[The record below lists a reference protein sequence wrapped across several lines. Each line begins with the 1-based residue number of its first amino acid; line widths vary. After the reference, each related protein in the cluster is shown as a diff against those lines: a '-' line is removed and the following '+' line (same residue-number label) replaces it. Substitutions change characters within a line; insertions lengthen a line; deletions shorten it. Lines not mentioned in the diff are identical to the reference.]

1 MRKTRICAF
10 AMLSLLVVSL
20 TALTP
25 SRAADY
31 TKIGVRIGDTA
42 TYSFAATGW
51 TVDRFTISVLDVNGT
66 LVKLNATY
74 YNPNGS
80 VNHTMILGP
89 ANVSRGQ
96 LGEYLLC
103 ANLSAH
109 DPICYVSEHSTAPA
123 FSETVQMTV
132 AGASRTVNHLNM
144 STPSIMVDRW
154 WDKATGLL
162 VKRVHLA
169 PYSINLTLISTSLWS
184 AGGGLF
190 GLDTTA
196 TLLLIGGFLVAGVFF
211 VGATLVIHGRGK
223 RGKEQLRPPTQMP

>member
-1 MRKTRICAF
+1 
-10 AMLSLLVVSL
+10 MLFSLLVVSL

-25 SRAADY
+25 SRGADY

-51 TVDRFTISVLDVNGT
+51 TIDRFTISVLDVSGT
-66 LVKLNATY
+66 LVKLNVTY

-89 ANVSRGQ
+89 ADVSEGG

-109 DPICYVSEHSTAPA
+109 DPICYISEHSTAPT
-123 FSETVQMTV
+123 FNETVQMTV
-132 AGASRTVNHLNM
+132 AGASRTVNHLSMN
-144 STPSIMVDRW
+144 TPNIVVDRW
-154 WDKATGLL
+154 WDKTTGLL

-169 PYSINLTLISTSLWS
+169 SYSINLTLISTSLWS

-196 TLLLIGGFLVAGVFF
+196 TLLLVGGFLVTGVVI
-211 VGATLVIHGRGK
+211 VGTALVLHGRGK
-223 RGKEQLRPPTQMP
+223 RGKEQLRSPTQMP